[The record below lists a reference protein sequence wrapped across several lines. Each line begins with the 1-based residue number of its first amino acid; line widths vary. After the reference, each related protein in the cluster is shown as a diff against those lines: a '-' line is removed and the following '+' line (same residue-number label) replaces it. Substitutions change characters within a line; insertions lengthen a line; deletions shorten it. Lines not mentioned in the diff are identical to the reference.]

1 MVTKLN
7 ILDPLKLQIPDDDT
21 GINGDEEEKEDS
33 ESTELPDEEESEDD
47 LKKGL
52 DEEEDI
58 E

>member
-21 GINGDEEEKEDS
+21 DISENEEEKGDS
-33 ESTELPDEEESEDD
+33 ELTELPDEEESEDD
-47 LKKGL
+47 LKEGL
-52 DEEEDI
+52 DEEEDL

>member
-21 GINGDEEEKEDS
+21 DISGDEEEKGDS
-33 ESTELPDEEESEDD
+33 ELTELPGEEESEDD
-47 LKKGL
+47 LEKGL